1 MLSKRIRFW
10 SSLLFA
16 LDCLVLAGC
25 WLGAWAL
32 RSSGWPAG
40 ANGEGPP
47 LSEYLGVLLLVPA
60 FWALSFHWLKLDRF
74 ERRDDFRA
82 DPVIP
87 TGSADLADYR
97 RSGYDRGHLV
107 PAADMA
113 WSDIPTC
120 KEAGVNVEYQML
132 RGIFMSP
139 DVKPDEVT
147 YYVEL
152 FKKVMAT
159 PDWQEF
165 MDKGAFNATTMSG
178 DAFKP
183 WVAAAE
189 AKHKELMQEAGFL
202 AK

>member
-1 MLSKRIRFW
+1 
-10 SSLLFA
+10 
-16 LDCLVLAGC
+16 
-25 WLGAWAL
+25 
-32 RSSGWPAG
+32 
-40 ANGEGPP
+40 
-47 LSEYLGVLLLVPA
+47 
-60 FWALSFHWLKLDRF
+60 
-74 ERRDDFRA
+74 
-82 DPVIP
+82 
-87 TGSADLADYR
+87 
-97 RSGYDRGHLV
+97 
-107 PAADMA
+107 
-113 WSDIPTC
+113 
-120 KEAGVNVEYQML
+120 ML

-178 DAFKP
+178 DAFKT